1 MALRQAVLTVFLTCI
16 LALAGCDK
24 DKPIDIEATLL
35 TSDIRQ
41 VLKDSD
47 PVYASVD
54 VSVAAGERCDEVGP
68 ALANLLRSRVY
79 TSATYIACRNTDGD
93 EFAVIRVSVPV
104 LWMRSSTSITN
115 KPVAIGINTFPDEDL
130 LRVTYVTNRAAVLAL
145 LTELPE
151 SLQLDKYEEPA
162 FHFSAL
168 LTNDESDSVDMHVSN
183 VFVDDTPVVTTHRI
197 TLKRRESVRIDL
209 SNVGN
214 AVLATEGG
222 QVRIIS
228 WNLDLSDLPILTHSP
243 TLIPTATFSPA
254 SETQERTYVIGNT
267 GGDGVYIRR
276 TTDMADRIKAWPDGT
291 EMVVVGPDVAV
302 EGRLWRNVRDPDGN
316 LGFVPAEY
324 LVTSPP
330 SAAAQK
336 DPTATP
342 EATATVPTATT
353 TAVAIPN
360 LDCPSP
366 AEITYMLVLDKE
378 FEFIGESMGE
388 LAALGNRANE
398 DPTLY
403 ADDYWLLNFTVHLV
417 SLQVR
422 ATNILELVPPD
433 SARNLHR
440 RAEDVAR
447 NIIVGVDLFESGD
460 FQESAS
466 RFGMFADNVDDLVE
480 ALERFC
486 DR

>member
-24 DKPIDIEATLL
+24 DKPIDIEATFF

-68 ALANLLRSRVY
+68 ALANLLRSQVY
-79 TSATYIACRNTDGD
+79 TSATYIACTNTDGD
-93 EFAVIRVSVPV
+93 EFAVIRISVPV

-145 LTELPE
+145 LTELHE

-228 WNLDLSDLPILTHSP
+228 WTLDLSDLPMPTPSP
-243 TLIPTATFSPA
+243 TLIPTATFSSA

-291 EMVVVGPDVAV
+291 EMVVIGPDVTA
-302 EGRLWRNVRDPDGN
+302 EGILWRNVRDPDGN
-316 LGFVPAEY
+316 EGFVPARY
-324 LVTSPP
+324 L
-330 SAAAQK
+330 SAAAASLSA
-336 DPTATP
+336 PTVIP
-342 EATATVPTATT
+342 STATT
-353 TAVAIPN
+353 TATVTLGEPTTTPQ
-360 LDCPSP
+360 LWFQGGTLHQSK
-366 AEITYMLVLDKE
+366 ITE
-378 FEFIGESMGE
+378 
-388 LAALGNRANE
+388 
-398 DPTLY
+398 
-403 ADDYWLLNFTVHLV
+403 WH
-417 SLQVR
+417 Q
-422 ATNILELVPPD
+422 
-433 SARNLHR
+433 
-440 RAEDVAR
+440 
-447 NIIVGVDLFESGD
+447 
-460 FQESAS
+460 AS
-466 RFGMFADNVDDLVE
+466 RRNKLATAADFATT
-480 ALERFC
+480 ALEIGRGLPDAQDEHEFSEKMRIYAVAMVIC
-486 DR
+486 IDESTQGLDEELTNSLDTLEVAVLCALNLGY

>member
-41 VLKDSD
+41 VLSDSD

-54 VSVAAGERCDEVGP
+54 VSVGAGERCDEVGP

-183 VFVDDTPVVTTHRI
+183 VFVDDTPVVTTHRT

-209 SNVGN
+209 SNVAN
-214 AVLATEGG
+214 AVLTTEGG

-228 WNLDLSDLPILTHSP
+228 WTLDLSDLPMPTPSP

-254 SETQERTYVIGNT
+254 SDTQERTYVVANT

-276 TTDMADRIKAWPDGT
+276 STDMADRIKAWPG
-291 EMVVVGPDVAV
+291 
-302 EGRLWRNVRDPDGN
+302 W
-316 LGFVPAEY
+316 Y
-324 LVTSPP
+324 
-330 SAAAQK
+330 
-336 DPTATP
+336 
-342 EATATVPTATT
+342 
-353 TAVAIPN
+353 
-360 LDCPSP
+360 
-366 AEITYMLVLDKE
+366 
-378 FEFIGESMGE
+378 
-388 LAALGNRANE
+388 
-398 DPTLY
+398 
-403 ADDYWLLNFTVHLV
+403 
-417 SLQVR
+417 
-422 ATNILELVPPD
+422 
-433 SARNLHR
+433 
-440 RAEDVAR
+440 
-447 NIIVGVDLFESGD
+447 
-460 FQESAS
+460 
-466 RFGMFADNVDDLVE
+466 
-480 ALERFC
+480 
-486 DR
+486 

>member
-41 VLKDSD
+41 VLNDSD

-54 VSVAAGERCDEVGP
+54 VSVGAGERCDEVGP

-79 TSATYIACRNTDGD
+79 TSATYIACRSTDGD

-104 LWMRSSTSITN
+104 VWMRSSTSITN

-151 SLQLDKYEEPA
+151 SLRLDKYEEPA

-183 VFVDDTPVVTTHRI
+183 VFVDDTPVVTTHRT
-197 TLKRRESVRIDL
+197 TLNRRQSVRIDL
-209 SNVGN
+209 SNVAN
-214 AVLATEGG
+214 AVLTNEGA

-228 WNLDLSDLPILTHSP
+228 WTLDLSDLPMPTPSP

-254 SETQERTYVIGNT
+254 SDTQERTYVVANT

-291 EMVVVGPDVAV
+291 EMVVVGPDVTV
-302 EGRLWRNVRDPDGN
+302 EGRPWRNVRDPDGN
-316 LGFVPAEY
+316 EGFVPVQY
-324 LVTSPP
+324 LVVELVNQPAL
-330 SAAAQK
+330 AAPA
-336 DPTATP
+336 PTATSSI
-342 EATATVPTATT
+342 AY
-353 TAVAIPN
+353 AIIEQKD
-360 LDCPSP
+360 LSFGG
-366 AEITYMLVLDKE
+366 LR
-378 FEFIGESMGE
+378 ESDMWC
-388 LAALGNRANE
+388 NCIE
-398 DPTLY
+398 D
-403 ADDYWLLNFTVHLV
+403 
-417 SLQVR
+417 SLSQ
-422 ATNILELVPPD
+422 
-433 SARNLHR
+433 S
-440 RAEDVAR
+440 
-447 NIIVGVDLFESGD
+447 
-460 FQESAS
+460 
-466 RFGMFADNVDDLVE
+466 
-480 ALERFC
+480 C
-486 DR
+486 